1 MGPGP
6 LFEKRTQ
13 TFFDIFAEKRDQKCT
28 GALRS
33 APGPDFPAK
42 TSKND
47 DVIEDRSIPTEK
59 SDDVIGDGAS
69 EALRAW
75 VLATSTKKLAD
86 SCRFAACNVLR
97 TPILEGFIFSSPIT
111 SSLFKGSHA

>member
-1 MGPGP
+1 MKRERK
-6 LFEKRTQ
+6 LFSTCLRT
-13 TFFDIFAEKRDQKCT
+13 KGLKNPR
-28 GALRS
+28 GRS
-33 APGPDFPAK
+33 GTRF
-42 TSKND
+42 SSQNLKND

-75 VLATSTKKLAD
+75 VLATSTEKLAD

-97 TPILEGFIFSSPIT
+97 TSILEGFIFSSPIT
-111 SSLFKGSHA
+111 SSLFEGSHA

>member
-1 MGPGP
+1 MH
-6 LFEKRTQ
+6 R
-13 TFFDIFAEKRDQKCT
+13 
-28 GALRS
+28 ALRD
-33 APGPDFPAK
+33 PIFLAK

-75 VLATSTKKLAD
+75 VLATWAKKLAD

-97 TPILEGFIFSSPIT
+97 TSVLEGFIFSSPIT
-111 SSLFKGSHA
+111 SSLFEGSHA

>member
-1 MGPGP
+1 MAKKRGGPP
-6 LFEKRTQ
+6 E
-13 TFFDIFAEKRDQKCT
+13 
-28 GALRS
+28 RS
-33 APGPDFPAK
+33 GTAK

-75 VLATSTKKLAD
+75 VVATSTKKSAD

-97 TPILEGFIFSSPIT
+97 TSILEGVIFSSPIT
-111 SSLFKGSHA
+111 SSLFEGSHA